1 MSVSSWEPDPTGR
14 HQHRWW
20 DGQRWTHHVADDG
33 VADDDPMAGLD
44 SLPAPEGPPHWTGS
58 YAQAP
63 GRTTR
68 LGDGRTETLAS
79 PGSRLGAWLVD
90 GAVIAALAVPL
101 GVSTALGGAYFAG
114 ADFSIDSQ
122 DTETLDGGEIS
133 ADLWE
138 IWRLSL
144 LPSPPTGWGLIV
156 SLGGVLI
163 SMAYVVTLIAAK
175 GQTLGKMAA
184 GIKVVDAESGSIPG
198 RKRALRRWTIPG
210 VAALIPFVGPLISYV
225 CFLSLTWRR
234 DRQGWHDSFA
244 GTMVV
249 RVDQSASENARWG
262 RTEDA
267 NPVLLATPGARLGA
281 RLIDLSIVGLIGAT
295 ILLLAIIASWPE
307 AGEVSPASFLLII
320 SGPFIIG
327 GLLYEVVMVALRG
340 QTLGKMA
347 MGIEVIRAG
356 DGSKPSIGSS
366 LRRWGL
372 PILPLLIPVIGWLF
386 ALVCYSS
393 LAWGD
398 RRRGW
403 HDKAANTLV
412 VVK

>member
-20 DGQRWTHHVADDG
+20 DGQRWTHHAADDG
-33 VADDDPMAGLD
+33 VAADDPVTGLD
-44 SLPAPEGPPHWTGS
+44 ALPAPDGPPYWTGS
-58 YAQAP
+58 YTQVP
-63 GRTTR
+63 GRTTQ

-79 PGSRLGAWLVD
+79 PGSRLGAWIVD
-90 GAVIAALAVPL
+90 GAVLAALFAPL
-101 GVSTALGGAYFAG
+101 GASVALG
-114 ADFSIDSQ
+114 ADFNIDSEG
-122 DTETLDGGEIS
+122 DESVDG
-133 ADLWE
+133 ADIWE

-144 LPSPPTGWGLIV
+144 APHPPTGWGLVI
-156 SLGGVLI
+156 SLGALLI

-184 GIKVVDAESGSIPG
+184 GIKVVDAESGAIPGPKRAFRRWSIPG
-198 RKRALRRWTIPG
+198 LVAL
-210 VAALIPFVGPLISYV
+210 VPFAGPLLSYV

-244 GTMVV
+244 GTVVV
-249 RVDQSASENARWG
+249 RVEQSASAQARWG

-267 NPVLLATPGARLGA
+267 RPVLLAAPGARLGA
-281 RLIDLSIVGLIGAT
+281 RLVDLGVFGLIGAT
-295 ILLLAIIASWPE
+295 VLLAAIGIDWPE
-307 AGEVSPASFLLII
+307 EGEVPAAGFFLILAAPLIL
-320 SGPFIIG
+320 G
-327 GLLYEVVMVALRG
+327 GVLYEVTMVALRG

-347 MGIEVIRAG
+347 MGIEVVRAS
-356 DGSKPSIGSS
+356 DGSKPSVGSS
-366 LRRWGL
+366 LGRWGL
-372 PILPLLIPVIGWLF
+372 PILPLLIPVAGWLF

-398 RRRGW
+398 DRRGW
-403 HDKAANTLV
+403 HDKAAKTMV